1 VETGQQQA
9 ATKMFSR
16 ASYRKRLV
24 AALVFFAISGSFAA
38 LWVVG
43 RYNIT
48 IWPFVCGFRQVYGL
62 PCPTCGY
69 TTSVLAFTQG
79 QVIRSFYVQPA
90 AALFCSLMVSAAF
103 FAFLVAVFGVY
114 SPAFERRIVTLKLR
128 YIFAA
133 LAFVVVAGWIV
144 TFVRTIRQ

>member
-1 VETGQQQA
+1 
-9 ATKMFSR
+9 MFSR
-16 ASYRKRLV
+16 ASYRQRLI
-24 AALVFFAISGSFAA
+24 AALVFFVIVGSFTA
-38 LWVVG
+38 LWVIG
-43 RYNIT
+43 HYNIT
-48 IWPFVCGFRQVYGL
+48 LWPFVCGFRQLYGL

-69 TTSVLAFTQG
+69 TTAGMAFAQG

-90 AALFCSLMVSAAF
+90 AAFFCMLAVMVSF

-133 LAFVVVAGWIV
+133 IVLVVAAGWFV
-144 TFVRTIRQ
+144 TFARAILHSI

>member
-1 VETGQQQA
+1 
-9 ATKMFSR
+9 MFSR
-16 ASYRKRLV
+16 ASYRQRLI

-48 IWPFVCGFRQVYGL
+48 LWPFACGFRQLYGL

-69 TTSVLAFTQG
+69 TTSVLAFAQG
-79 QVIRSFYVQPA
+79 RVIRSFYVQPA
-90 AALFCSLMVSAAF
+90 AAFFCIMAAAAAF

-114 SPAFERRIVTLKLR
+114 SPAFERRIVKLKLR
-128 YIFAA
+128 YIFIAIA
-133 LAFVVVAGWIV
+133 LVVAAGWFV
-144 TFVRTIRQ
+144 TFARAILNSI